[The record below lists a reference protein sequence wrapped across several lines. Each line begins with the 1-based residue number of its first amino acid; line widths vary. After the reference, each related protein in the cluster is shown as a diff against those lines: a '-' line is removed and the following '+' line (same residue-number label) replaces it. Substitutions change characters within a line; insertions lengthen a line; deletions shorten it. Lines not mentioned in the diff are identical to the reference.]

1 MSDIYANAKGYEI
14 LAYAKI
20 NNANGQVIMDISNR
34 EGADAVDSFRFS
46 IKFNLNLEH
55 HREAFERLS
64 KIKKG
69 DKSEFCINCI
79 LGKEDENIEIKNLI
93 ETTIKICLEGVHF
106 SNTPIKKSQNND
118 KNEIDIMDGVL
129 DFMTSF
135 D

>member
-1 MSDIYANAKGYEI
+1 
-14 LAYAKI
+14 
-20 NNANGQVIMDISNR
+20 MDISNR
-34 EGADAVDSFRFS
+34 EGTDAVDSFRFS

-79 LGKEDENIEIKNLI
+79 LGKEDENQEIKNLI
-93 ETTIKICLEGVHF
+93 EATIKTCLEGVKI
-106 SNTPIKKSQNND
+106 SNTPTEKVRRND
-118 KNEIDIMDGVL
+118 ESEIDIMDGVL

>member
-1 MSDIYANAKGYEI
+1 
-14 LAYAKI
+14 
-20 NNANGQVIMDISNR
+20 MDNSNR
-34 EGADAVDSFRFS
+34 EGADAVDSFKNNNLKERRIHKHAKHMINSDSFRFS

-55 HREAFERLS
+55 HREAFDRLN

-79 LGKEDENIEIKNLI
+79 LGTQDENQEIKNLI
-93 ETTIKICLEGVHF
+93 EATIKTCLDGVHI
-106 SNTPIKKSQNND
+106 SNMPIKKSQNND

>member
-1 MSDIYANAKGYEI
+1 
-14 LAYAKI
+14 
-20 NNANGQVIMDISNR
+20 MDNSNR
-34 EGADAVDSFRFS
+34 EGADAVDSFKNNNLKERRIHKHAKHMINTDSFRFS

-55 HREAFERLS
+55 HREAFDRLN

-69 DKSEFCINCI
+69 EKSEFCINCI

-93 ETTIKICLEGVHF
+93 EATIKTCLEGVQI
-106 SNTPIKKSQNND
+106 SNTPTEKVRRND
-118 KNEIDIMDGVL
+118 ESEIDIMDGVL